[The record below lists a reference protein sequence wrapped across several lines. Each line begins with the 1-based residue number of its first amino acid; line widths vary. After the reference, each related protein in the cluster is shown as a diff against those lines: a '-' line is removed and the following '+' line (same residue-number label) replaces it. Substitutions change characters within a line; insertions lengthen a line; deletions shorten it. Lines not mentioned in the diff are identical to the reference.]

1 WGPAKRTDCSRPAGK
16 GPDAA
21 VWGFGLR
28 YSRPRLQESPDAM
41 SVPPGQGELP
51 LTSTGPDTFRFGEF
65 ELSLARR
72 LLLRAGEPVE
82 LQPKVFECIAFLLVN
97 RGRVVDKAELL
108 DAVWPRQVVTEAA
121 LSRCVM
127 KARRALDDEAEN
139 PQVILTVHGRG
150 YRFIAPLE
158 PVLDR
163 RNRERG
169 AADEPIVLPEPT
181 TPSPEPAPGTGPS
194 RRARLAWAIGLP
206 LALLAALLLTRA
218 LT

>member
-1 WGPAKRTDCSRPAGK
+1 
-16 GPDAA
+16 
-21 VWGFGLR
+21 
-28 YSRPRLQESPDAM
+28 M

-51 LTSTGPDTFRFGEF
+51 LASTGPDTFRFGEF

-127 KARRALDDEAEN
+127 KARRALDDEAES
-139 PQVILTVHGRG
+139 PRVILTVHGRG
-150 YRFIAPLE
+150 YRFIAPVE

-163 RNRERG
+163 RARDRSG
-169 AADEPIVLPEPT
+169 ADEPADAAEPEPAS
-181 TPSPEPAPGTGPS
+181 PPAPPAEPAPEPAPEPMSTA
-194 RRARLAWAIGLP
+194 ARLAWAIGLP
-206 LALLAALLLTRA
+206 LALLAALLAARA
-218 LT
+218 LS

>member
-1 WGPAKRTDCSRPAGK
+1 
-16 GPDAA
+16 
-21 VWGFGLR
+21 
-28 YSRPRLQESPDAM
+28 M

-51 LTSTGPDTFRFGEF
+51 LASAGPDTFRFGEF
-65 ELSLARR
+65 ELSLPRR

-82 LQPKVFECIAFLLVN
+82 LQPKVFECIAFLLLN
-97 RGRVVDKAELL
+97 RGRVVDKTELL

-139 PQVILTVHGRG
+139 PKVILTVHARG
-150 YRFIAPLE
+150 YRFIAPVE

-163 RNRERG
+163 RSRDRAGATETGGATLSDPLPATGRETEPTAPVPADAAAPDGGPASSVTPAPSTPGPAAEG
-169 AADEPIVLPEPT
+169 AA
-181 TPSPEPAPGTGPS
+181 PS

-206 LALLAALLLTRA
+206 LALLAALLATRA
-218 LT
+218 LI